1 MHEMSLAL
9 EILRIVEKTARMNH
23 APIVKDI
30 FIEVGTLAGVMVHAL
45 EFCLEVAKKDT
56 PAGGAVIH
64 IEQVPGKGKCPVCD
78 QEYPMAT
85 LIEPC
90 PVCDTS
96 YLAMTAGDD
105 LRLREIE
112 VESQI

>member
-9 EILRIVEKTARMNH
+9 EILRIVEETALQNQ
-23 APIVKDI
+23 AAVVKEI
-30 FIEVGTLAGVMVHAL
+30 FVEVGTLAGVTIPAL
-45 EFCLEVAKKDT
+45 EFCLEVVKKDT
-56 PAGGAVIH
+56 AADGAAIR
-64 IEQVPGKGKCPVCD
+64 INQVPGKGRCPTCGS
-78 QEYPMAT
+78 EYPMAT

-105 LRLREIE
+105 LRVREIE
-112 VESQI
+112 VEGQI